1 MKQLSNVEIGRL
13 RALADLLD
21 DVPPNRFDLDGWAV
35 QLNEGCG
42 FAGCAVGWAAHSGIF
57 PGLRFNTGI
66 DCGAHASCVDVI
78 YEEDEKDIWKGW
90 VAVEVL
96 FGLTFRSAGFL
107 FSLDHYPDF
116 LGPTPRVVARRL
128 RRFADKVE
136 GRLRLRKARR
146 KLARAA

>member
-21 DVPPNRFDLDGWAV
+21 TVPAERFDLGGWGWVVHPAGS
-35 QLNEGCG
+35 ECG
-42 FAGCAVGWAAHSGIF
+42 FAGCAVGWAARSRIF
-57 PGLRFNTGI
+57 PGLRFNGMDI
-66 DCGAHASCVDVI
+66 I
-78 YEEDEKDIWKGW
+78 YEEDEKDIWEGW

-96 FGLTFRSAGFL
+96 FGLTFWSAGFL
-107 FSLDHYPDF
+107 FDKSHYLDHYPEI
-116 LGPTPRVVARRL
+116 TPRVVARRL

-136 GRLRLRKARR
+136 GRLKLRKARR